1 MFGIFEEKIQCGR
14 RGVEMSKIKKVPGFE
29 NYSVS
34 NDGRVFSQ
42 RGELKPSTSTGY
54 ASVKFSN
61 GAEKQNHQVHRLV
74 ASLFIPNRKNL
85 EIVNHIDGNKLNN
98 DVSNLEWVTRKGNAR
113 HYETELA
120 PKQRAQRKAKKD
132 NDMKARLSIVNY
144 SHSACTSNP
153 ELFHSIYK
161 TVMGV

>member
-1 MFGIFEEKIQCGR
+1 MIKT
-14 RGVEMSKIKKVPGFE
+14 KKVPGFE

-34 NDGRVFSQ
+34 SDGRVFSQ

-61 GAEKQNHQVHRLV
+61 GAEKQNFQVHRLV
-74 ASLFIPNRKNL
+74 AMLFISNRKNL
-85 EIVNHIDGNKLNN
+85 EIVNHIDGDKLNN
-98 DVSNLEWVTRKGNAR
+98 DVTNLEWVDRKGNAR

-120 PKQRAQRKAKKD
+120 PKQRAARQAKKD
-132 NDMKARLSIVNY
+132 NEMKSKISIINF

>member
-1 MFGIFEEKIQCGR
+1 MVK
-14 RGVEMSKIKKVPGFE
+14 MKKVPGFE

-34 NDGRVFSQ
+34 TEGKVYSL

-54 ASVKFSN
+54 ASVKLSN
-61 GAEKQNHQVHRLV
+61 GKEKQSYQVHRLV
-74 ASLFIPNRKNL
+74 AKLFIRNPKNL
-85 EIVNHIDGNKLNN
+85 EIVNHIDGDKLNN

-113 HYETELA
+113 HYEKELA
-120 PKQRAQRKAKKD
+120 PKLRAKRKAKKD
-132 NDMKARLSIVNY
+132 NDMKARLSIVNF

-161 TVMGV
+161 TVMEV